1 MPSIASIG
9 RWVLAGL
16 IFLALLQTLAF
27 FASLDTEL
35 ERQLFIE
42 SLKAR
47 WPEIVGS
54 VAGVVVGAALM
65 VWVVRKVGNLRKVKK
80 KEAKTSS

>member
-1 MPSIASIG
+1 M
-9 RWVLAGL
+9 

-42 SLKAR
+42 SLKVR

-65 VWVVRKVGNLRKVKK
+65 IWVVRKIENLRKVKK
-80 KEAKTSS
+80 SRKTTSS

>member
-1 MPSIASIG
+1 MPSIAPIG

-65 VWVVRKVGNLRKVKK
+65 MWVVRKVGNLRKVKK

>member
-1 MPSIASIG
+1 M
-9 RWVLAGL
+9 

-47 WPEIVGS
+47 WPEVVGS
-54 VAGVVVGAALM
+54 VVGAVAGAVLA
-65 VWVVRKVGNLRKVKK
+65 VWVARKVGNLRKVKK
-80 KEAKTSS
+80 SRKTTSS